1 MSQRKSV
8 TAVKETQVVADSR
21 DNVPVPAPA
30 RIIRQYKVTAA
41 SGWRRQFKIKELPS
55 RNAIYTLTFTTSF
68 QDWGMVLTTGAPKNA
83 DAAVVAAAKISLWRT
98 ITQLALGD
106 PSSKPDTAQRVELK
120 LDSKWKHNKYA
131 VSLPLPPT
139 GNGDGE
145 DQSSVLEMQW
155 KGTNEVKG
163 FTKKMDRGMH
173 HKLVEKTSNR
183 LLARYVHNPWS
194 MDVAGTVDIC
204 AEIPGIE
211 PQQWHLF
218 VLVSA
223 LAIAEKTL
231 KMLNMA
237 VHHMDDDPAAMVEA
251 ITDGIATVDTV
262 ANQVQS
268 TVDGPQK

>member
-1 MSQRKSV
+1 MWKRKSV
-8 TAVKETQVVADSR
+8 TTVKETQVAADSP
-21 DNVPVPAPA
+21 DDPPEPAPA
-30 RIIRQYKVTAA
+30 RSIRQYKVTAA
-41 SGWRRQFKIKELPS
+41 SAWTRQFKIKELPS
-55 RNAIYTLTFTTSF
+55 RNVIYTLTFTDSF
-68 QDWGMVLTTGAPKNA
+68 QDWGMVLSTGAPKNA
-83 DAAVVAAAKISLWRT
+83 DATVSAAAKISLWRT

-139 GNGDGE
+139 GKDE
-145 DQSSVLEMQW
+145 SQVLEMQW
-155 KGTNEVKG
+155 KGTNAVEG
-163 FTKKMDRGMH
+163 FMRKLDRGMH
-173 HKLVEKTSNR
+173 HKLVEKSSNK

-204 AEIPGIE
+204 ADIPGIE
-211 PQQWHLF
+211 SQQWDLF

-237 VHHMDDDPAAMVEA
+237 VHHIGDDPSGMVEA
-251 ITDGIATVDTV
+251 ITDGVNTVDAV
-262 ANQVQS
+262 ADQVHS
-268 TVDGPQK
+268 AVDGPRQ